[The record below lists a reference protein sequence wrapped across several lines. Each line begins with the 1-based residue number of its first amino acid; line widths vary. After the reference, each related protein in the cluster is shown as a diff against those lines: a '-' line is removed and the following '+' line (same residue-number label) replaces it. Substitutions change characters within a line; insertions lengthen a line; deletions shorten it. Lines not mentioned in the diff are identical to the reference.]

1 MGFFDNLGDKL
12 QAGGSKVVEK
22 TKEAAEIAKL
32 TATVEKEKLAM
43 DKVYTDIAKKFY
55 EQFRDELAAKFP
67 EETAKLDESAKKIAE
82 AKAALKEVKG
92 VQACPACG
100 KDVDKDVKFCPAC
113 GAAMPSVAEE
123 APAEET
129 NE

>member
-32 TATVEKEKLAM
+32 TASVEKEKLAM
-43 DKVYTDIAKKFY
+43 EKVYTDVAKKFY

-67 EETAKLDESAKKIAE
+67 EETAKLDESAKKIAD
-82 AKAALKEVKG
+82 AKAALKVLKG
-92 VQACPACG
+92 VQTCPACG
-100 KDVDKDVKFCPAC
+100 KEVDKDVKFCPAC
-113 GAAMPSVAEE
+113 GAAMPSVAPETS
-123 APAEET
+123 AEET